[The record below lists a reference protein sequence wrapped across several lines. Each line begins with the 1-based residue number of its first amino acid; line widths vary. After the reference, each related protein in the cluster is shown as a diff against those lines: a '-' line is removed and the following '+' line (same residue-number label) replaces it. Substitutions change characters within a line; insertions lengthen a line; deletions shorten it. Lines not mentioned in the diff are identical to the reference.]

1 VLTVAEIHLL
11 GDIVRRAAQYPVDSC
26 TYALTTAY
34 RAALAERGIDS
45 NHDKIIYNW
54 VNAISKRCA
63 RVKLEEGEVNFWAE
77 LRSVCQS
84 QGITIVDE
92 DDANVEGDSPK
103 GFDEYKQEPRA
114 DRRRVSFD
122 EARYEET
129 QLSEH
134 SELLKE
140 QTPDGKP
147 YLGRPPTPGRPFYN
161 QRAHSADGD
170 EKRWLERKAI
180 KQTSPPSLHISEP
193 DGPADSSM
201 LMRSALSDEERDA
214 QLHDIMDA
222 FHGMS
227 DVRLVRRRIH
237 AWHDAFLTYSSR
249 EETNTAIAIAHDKRT
264 LLRQAMEKWVAV
276 RHEKVAI
283 RLQEEAERLQEE
295 ECERRQQSAAD
306 TRDRMYVQK
315 AYEHWY
321 VRHLDLKVK
330 TMRASRLVLAMRYFK
345 RWRDITVE
353 NNAKARQIVL
363 RRYLRTLH
371 DRTWRQ
377 QLVYEQGTAQYEG
390 ALQKRLFKSWLW
402 QLRARRAEEWHQ
414 ERTARQALR
423 HWYGRSNRLQEM
435 AQQAQ
440 TARSSRPINAIMQIL
455 RSRLHERQQAAAAA
469 QAHYE
474 YKSRL
479 NSMQTLVVQGRLRPL
494 EKTMTLRV
502 TLTLQR
508 KAFSVWHLN
517 LTLTRQ
523 AAQVNRKRVLQDA
536 WTSWNDTLRT
546 RTLARRIDER
556 LLVENLYKWVLQE
569 RLSLFRRTEDAK
581 LARHALLLL
590 NSAVDDYRSTLNG
603 RAAIFA
609 ADQRRRRLA
618 SSMVHLNLAFRQRED
633 AERKA
638 VEFVNSRALPG
649 VLGQW
654 KAKSEHARKLAKM
667 AADARW
673 YCLASSTLKI
683 WRARTTEH
691 QHQRRRE
698 AYVQIRARVKYK
710 MVSKFFTMWRT
721 QGMEIQ
727 SMRDA
732 AEGRA
737 ERRLFAS
744 GTQAFDRWRE
754 ATRAHRERELQAAN
768 VDNQRL
774 LLSALTTMLA
784 RHSEK
789 AALEQQALAFRIES
803 DLALQASALKK
814 LQWETFTASQQTKTA
829 DALLIRNGEKHVKN
843 MLRHW
848 LMKASSSR
856 ASKLDQPAEPES
868 PSIRSASRAAA
879 RSASKDRFTPS
890 HSTSYT
896 PGTPGYMRTPSRSR
910 RAGRFRPI
918 PTPGAVTPFAF
929 DPGYL
934 ATTPAPFAA
943 AENSNGGSPMPVGLT
958 PQVTPFARKLRAG
971 GFVEMPP
978 SALRTS
984 VLGRSGAA
992 LGTGKSVRFASA
1004 GRFAR
1009 STLGR
1014 SEIRR
1019 DVEEEEDGDGE
1030 GHFKSS

>member
-1 VLTVAEIHLL
+1 
-11 GDIVRRAAQYPVDSC
+11 
-26 TYALTTAY
+26 
-34 RAALAERGIDS
+34 
-45 NHDKIIYNW
+45 
-54 VNAISKRCA
+54 
-63 RVKLEEGEVNFWAE
+63 LEEGEVNFWAE

-92 DDANVEGDSPK
+92 DDATAEGESPN
-103 GFDEYKQEPRA
+103 GFGEYKQKPKA

-134 SELLKE
+134 SELIKE
-140 QTPDGKP
+140 QTPDGKA

-170 EKRWLERKAI
+170 EKKWLQRKAI
-180 KQTSPPSLHISEP
+180 KQTSSPSLHVSEP

-201 LMRSALSDEERDA
+201 LIHSALSDEERDA

-227 DVRLVRRRIH
+227 DVRLIRRCIH
-237 AWHDAFLTYSSR
+237 AWHDAFLTHSNR
-249 EETNTAIAIAHDKRT
+249 EEMNKAIAIAHDGRT
-264 LLRQAMEKWVAV
+264 LLRQAIEKWIAV
-276 RHEKVAI
+276 RREKVAI
-283 RLQEEAERLQEE
+283 RLQEEEIRLQEE
-295 ECERRQQSAAD
+295 EYERREHLAAD
-306 TRDRMYVQK
+306 TRDKMYVRK

-321 VRHLDLKVK
+321 VRHLDLKAR
-330 TMRASRLVLAMRYFK
+330 TMRASKLVLAMRYFK
-345 RWRDITVE
+345 KWRDITIE
-353 NNAKARQIVL
+353 NNSKARQIVL
-363 RRYLRTLH
+363 RKTLRTLH
-371 DRTWRQ
+371 DRTWRR
-377 QLVYEQGTAQYEG
+377 QLVYEQGTAQYEES
-390 ALQKRLFKSWLW
+390 LQKRLFKNWFW

-423 HWYGRSNRLQEM
+423 HWYGRSNCLQEM
-435 AQQAQ
+435 AKEAQ
-440 TARSSRPINAIMQIL
+440 TARSSRPLNAIMQTL
-455 RSRLHERQQAAAAA
+455 RSRLQECQQAAAAA

-474 YKSRL
+474 HKARL
-479 NSMQTLVVQGRLRPL
+479 NSMQALIVQGRLRPL

-508 KAFSVWHLN
+508 KAFSLWHLN
-517 LTLTRQ
+517 VTLTRQ

-569 RLSLFRRTEDAK
+569 RLSLFRRAADAK

-609 ADQRRRRLA
+609 ADQRRRKLA
-618 SSMVHLNLAFRQRED
+618 SSMVHLNLAFRRHED

-638 VEFVNSRALPG
+638 VEFVNSRALPD

-654 KAKSEHARKLAKM
+654 KAKSEHARRLAKM
-667 AADARW
+667 AVDARW
-673 YCLASSTLKI
+673 YCLASSTLKT

-710 MVSKFFTMWRT
+710 MVSKFFTTWRI

-727 SMRDA
+727 SMKDA

-754 ATRAHRERELQAAN
+754 ATRTQRELDVQAAN
-768 VDNQRL
+768 VDNRRL
-774 LLSALTTMLA
+774 LLSALTAMLA

-829 DALLIRNGEKHVKN
+829 DALLVRNGEKHVKN

-848 LMKASSSR
+848 FMKASSLR
-856 ASKLDQPAEPES
+856 ASRLDQPAEPES

-879 RSASKDRFTPS
+879 RSASKDRFTPA

-918 PTPGAVTPFAF
+918 PTPGAITPFAF

-934 ATTPAPFAA
+934 ATTPAPFTA
-943 AENSNGGSPMPVGLT
+943 AENSDSPMPVGLT

-984 VLGRSGAA
+984 VLGRSDAA
-992 LGTGKSVRFASA
+992 MGTGKSVRFASA

-1009 STLGR
+1009 STKGR
-1014 SEIRR
+1014 VEVRR
-1019 DVEEEEDGDGE
+1019 EVGQQADVGDGE